1 VDFSHALKDC
11 PQTQAQEKCIYLE
24 AHTSKILSSA
34 LSTEVEDII
43 KMEYGLLESANL
55 LWKTLKQMYCSSNDK
70 RSSSTN
76 VSENI
81 SSSSMYINQDQEEQS
96 SVKKEK
102 LKSANLRKLDGPI
115 FQTGVSGF
123 ARTRIDLAEEDDCST
138 SSSDDEYDDQ
148 ELLLEF

>member
-1 VDFSHALKDC
+1 
-11 PQTQAQEKCIYLE
+11 
-24 AHTSKILSSA
+24 
-34 LSTEVEDII
+34 
-43 KMEYGLLESANL
+43 MEYGLLESANL